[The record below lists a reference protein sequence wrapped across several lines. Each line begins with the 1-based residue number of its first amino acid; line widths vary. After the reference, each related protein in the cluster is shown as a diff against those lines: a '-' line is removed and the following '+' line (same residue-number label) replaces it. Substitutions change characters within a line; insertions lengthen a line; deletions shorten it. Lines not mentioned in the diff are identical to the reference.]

1 MSFARSLPRLGATLL
16 VLASAACAGGTPI
29 DAFPSPPV
37 DRLIRS
43 VAANGGPVVTPVL
56 QTAPTP
62 TETAGAPTLTTTA
75 IGAVIN
81 GGSAPITVTSTQAMT
96 RLFVT
101 ASGYDGYWEV
111 PLPSGTTTQ
120 NLVLTMADTLPSSQV
135 RILVRAEI
143 NGQVT
148 PAALSNFRTVRVG
161 SGDVQV
167 SVAWT
172 GASDV
177 DLYTTSPQ
185 GDRVFFGNT
194 RGASGGALDLDSNAA
209 CSIDNVNNE
218 NIVWPRNAAPRGT
231 YRVEVALFSQC
242 NAPRT
247 DWVVTA
253 VVRGQTPRIA
263 SGSFTGPTG
272 SSVAAAEVMTFTY

>member
-1 MSFARSLPRLGATLL
+1 MSFVRSLPRFAAPL
-16 VLASAACAGGTPI
+16 VLLASVACAGGTPI

-37 DRLIRS
+37 DRLIRT
-43 VAANGGPVVTPVL
+43 VAANGGPVLSPVL
-56 QTAPTP
+56 QTAPVP
-62 TETAGAPTLTTTA
+62 NETAGAPTLTTTG

-81 GGSAPITVTSTQAMT
+81 GGSAPITVTSTQPMT

-111 PLPSGTTTQ
+111 PLPAGTTTQ
-120 NLVLTMADTLPSSQV
+120 NLVMTMADTLPSNTV
-135 RILVRAEI
+135 RVLVRAEI
-143 NGQVT
+143 NGQIT

-167 SVAWT
+167 SIAWT

-177 DLYTTSPQ
+177 DLYATSPA
-185 GDRVFFGNT
+185 GDRIFFGNT
-194 RGASGGALDLDSNAA
+194 RGTSGGALDLDSNAA
-209 CSIDNVNNE
+209 CTIDNVNNE
-218 NIVWPRNAAPRGT
+218 NIVWPRGQAPRGN

-242 NAPRT
+242 SAPRT
-247 DWVVTA
+247 DYVVTA

-272 SSVAAAEVMTFTY
+272 SSVPATEVMTFTY